1 MHARVPSSMIL
12 EGVWLNL
19 QFDIQNFVECCF
31 DQSNFRSIDSINV
44 NGSCLVRKI
53 FTCKNQIPDSFPFV
67 IEREFGQEAAQNY
80 EDYVASK
87 AKQGNDQVTPIK
99 SDLDFV
105 SGVDH
110 MNQVMSFDRLTYFGY
125 IYEEAG
131 LLAA

>member
-67 IEREFGQEAAQNY
+67 IEREFG
-80 EDYVASK
+80 
-87 AKQGNDQVTPIK
+87 
-99 SDLDFV
+99 
-105 SGVDH
+105 
-110 MNQVMSFDRLTYFGY
+110 
-125 IYEEAG
+125 
-131 LLAA
+131 